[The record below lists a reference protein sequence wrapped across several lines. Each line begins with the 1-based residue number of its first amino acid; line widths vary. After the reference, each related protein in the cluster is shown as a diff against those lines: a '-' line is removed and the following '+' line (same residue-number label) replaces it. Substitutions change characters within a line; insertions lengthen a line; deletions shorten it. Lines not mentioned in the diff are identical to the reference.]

1 MTESKGPSP
10 LLFSSQLGMLS
21 FLELVVGLLG
31 RLSGFL
37 SVLHGSILL
46 QHGV

>member
-1 MTESKGPSP
+1 MTETEGSSP

-21 FLELVVGLLG
+21 LLELVVGLLG

-37 SVLHGSILL
+37 SLLHGSILL
-46 QHGV
+46 QHRV